1 MLNFNATR
9 SAKLFH
15 IVFAQIFLKLSI
27 NTSRSDG
34 GNSYQD

>member
-15 IVFAQIFLKLSI
+15 IVFAQIFLKLSH
-27 NTSRSDG
+27 SDG